1 MQRAQAAAHAAGRNK
16 LREYSNRT
24 YIALFMS
31 LRMRWIVVAAL
42 AIVLT
47 PACEFVSVEP
57 PGELPVL
64 SAPQAT
70 FDDRDNSFYAGVTVT
85 LPQAGSELDR
95 IWVELYLVTGA
106 LADSLGT
113 DSALASSSLLDDATG
128 GDILPSDG
136 VFASKF
142 DSPLPV
148 GAGGSVRIEFLAI
161 VSDDDTSQESVTLG
175 LVNLR
180 PVILSVSAADTL
192 QLPPEGFVTVDTIR
206 AEVDDPDGLSDIREV
221 SFLSLKPDSTL
232 GNSGVPIVLADDG
245 DLQGSGDATARD
257 GLFSRIIQL
266 QSEAALGT
274 YIYSFV
280 AKDFRGAVSD
290 TVKHTVVVQ

>member
-1 MQRAQAAAHAAGRNK
+1 MQRAPAAAHPAGRNK
-16 LREYSNRT
+16 LREHRNRT
-24 YIALFMS
+24 YIARFMS

-42 AIVLT
+42 AIALT

-85 LPQAGSELDR
+85 LPQDGKLDT

-106 LADSLGT
+106 LVDSLGT
-113 DSALASSSLLDDATG
+113 DSVLASSSLLDDATG
-128 GDILPSDG
+128 GDILASDG
-136 VFASKF
+136 VYARKF
-142 DSPLPV
+142 DSPLP
-148 GAGGSVRIEFLAI
+148 AATGGSVRIEFLAI
-161 VSDDDTSQESVTLG
+161 VSDDTSQESVTFG

-180 PVILSVSAADTL
+180 PVILSVSAASTL
-192 QLPPEGFVTVDTIR
+192 ERPPEGFITVDTVR
-206 AEVDDPDGLSDIREV
+206 AQVDDPDGLSDIREV

-232 GNSGVPIVLADDG
+232 GNGGVPIVLADDG